1 MECREVQPHLV
12 ECPAQSRGA
21 NAHPGPHILMETDQD
36 MKTVSDRQTH
46 HGFKII
52 VIILARSGML
62 DRFPS
67 GQEAQAFKPS
77 DLQVHEMVLGVLGF
91 NF

>member
-1 MECREVQPHLV
+1 
-12 ECPAQSRGA
+12 
-21 NAHPGPHILMETDQD
+21 